1 MTKDLFEISLDRLFS
16 KLYKIMVNQVTFVGF
31 RGVGD
36 WGRRLG
42 LDLGLICRPKCEY
55 NYSEKEAPEKGT
67 FYG

>member
-1 MTKDLFEISLDRLFS
+1 
-16 KLYKIMVNQVTFVGF
+16 MVNQVTFVGF